1 MNHKGHEGHGGKTNE
16 IKALISF
23 VHFVSFVLRL
33 FPAEYGYNRGRTL
46 PRMQPRPP
54 FDRTLLIPIAIG
66 VVSILGIAWIFL
78 TGDLRETFNP
88 PTAVPTAMPFDIDSL
103 KTEAASLFPS
113 ATPAQDET
121 LLTATAA
128 GPVAYPGP
136 PDARLAST
144 STLVTESPPTPSASP
159 TPDRTQLLSAGR
171 RYDDT
176 DPNIAYDRFW
186 TALKNSSTVNEYKGT
201 IHASNTT
208 GSEASFRF
216 SGEGFLLGYK
226 RGRSFGTVTVLIDN
240 QPYSFHEQAYDLVWR
255 SPQLSPGDH
264 FVRIIHESGE
274 SINLD
279 YIEILR

>member
-1 MNHKGHEGHGGKTNE
+1 
-16 IKALISF
+16 
-23 VHFVSFVLRL
+23 
-33 FPAEYGYNRGRTL
+33 
-46 PRMQPRPP
+46 MQPRPP

-66 VVSILGIAWIFL
+66 VVSILGIGWLYLTSELSEIFI
-78 TGDLRETFNP
+78 P
-88 PTAVPTAMPFDIDSL
+88 PTAVPTAIPFDISPL
-103 KTEAASLFPS
+103 ETEAASLFPS

-121 LLTATAA
+121 PPTATET

-144 STLVTESPPTPSASP
+144 STLVTESRPTPFATP
-159 TPDRTQLLSAGR
+159 TPDRIQPLPAGR

-201 IHASNTT
+201 IHASNSV
-208 GSEASFRF
+208 GGEAFFRF
-216 SGEGFLLGYK
+216 TGEEIRLGYQ
-226 RGRSFGTVTVLIDN
+226 RGKNFGTVTVLIDN
-240 QPYSFHEQAYDLVWR
+240 QPYSFHEQAFDLVWR

-264 FVRIIHESGE
+264 FVQIIHESGE

-279 YIEILR
+279 YIEILP